1 MGWKYKDTLIDRSLP
16 QLINTRAP
24 SKTAVEM
31 LLTCTLGMSVG
42 VDGRCG
48 E

>member
-31 LLTCTLGMSVG
+31 LFTCTLGMSGG
-42 VDGRCG
+42 VAGRWG
-48 E
+48 H